1 MRHVKIVM
9 TVEMIDENTRERI
22 VEELELAREEM
33 PAKTVEMIKK
43 LEQIREEIPVMTV
56 EMMDENTRERI
67 AEDLELMREDM
78 PAKAIE
84 MIEKLE

>member
-9 TVEMIDENTRERI
+9 TVGMIDETTRKMSTE
-22 VEELELAREEM
+22 
-33 PAKTVEMIKK
+33 K

-84 MIEKLE
+84 MIKKLD